1 MTGSYRHRKGDIYRR
16 IAIAVGRYVS
26 RANKSFSL
34 AKSGRMALGAIKKFY
49 PERSVRRAVQ
59 AALNACVTT
68 ATGD

>member
-1 MTGSYRHRKGDIYRR
+1 MTEFDRHRKGDIYCR
-16 IAIAVGRYVS
+16 IAIAVCRYAS

-49 PERSVRRAVQ
+49 VERAVRRAVQ
-59 AALNACVTT
+59 TALNACVTA